1 MRYSDFF
8 DVDDGMGAD
17 AVFGPGADGTLYT
30 DQPTMFAVQL
40 ALQRRGFNPGT
51 IDGIFGP
58 RTETAIAAFNAQR
71 GSPKMGPPDLEV
83 LHALGLQ
90 PGGYQWNGAGVAPGN
105 VVMTPSNPSTPP
117 HIPGTVA
124 VAVPPGTLHQ
134 VGPGA
139 VQLQPQ
145 GGAGGGP
152 GKAGGAGGVLGF
164 IKKNAALLAGGVGL
178 VLVGSQLLGGSS
190 SAPRRRA
197 RRRGRR

>member
-1 MRYSDFF
+1 MRYADFF
-8 DVDDGMGAD
+8 DIDDGMGAD
-17 AVFGPGADGTLYT
+17 QVFGPGSDGTLYT

-40 ALQRRGFNPGT
+40 ALQRRGFNPGQ

-58 RTETAIAAFNAQR
+58 RTETALAAFNAQR

-90 PGGYQWNGAGVAPGN
+90 PGGFQYTGAGVAPGN

-117 HIPGTVA
+117 HIPGTIA
-124 VAVPPGTLHQ
+124 VSVPPGTLHQ

-145 GGAGGGP
+145 TPAGGP

-178 VLVGSQLLGGSS
+178 VFVGSQLLGGGGSS
-190 SAPRRRA
+190 PRRRS